1 MRKLIALALVTLMM
15 VSVLPLS
22 ALAAGVAYDESTNAC
37 DCYNIISKDDY
48 AIAPGINESEIVLN
62 FDDGSRRQVL
72 HIMEADLNNEYVSV
86 INSYNGMY
94 PQYGSYQTGTMTQ
107 QAAWAEK
114 NMGVNI
120 VGAMNTTLSWYNTAT
135 YDDAKGGDS
144 KRIGEPLGF
153 IMLDAEILFDPSNCG
168 YTYGKV
174 GFPSVLVINKDF
186 DENGNPRPADIPKV
200 EMPQITSAADLD
212 GWEDQVIPASSGY
225 IVKNGVNQYPK
236 ENHSNDSSNSASRS
250 VVGIKP
256 DGTVVIMMN
265 DGRQSPYSAGMSM
278 YECAEVMISL
288 GCSFA
293 VNCDGGGSS
302 TFLSQRPG
310 EELAINCSPSDGAE
324 RPTTTGI
331 FFISTAPADGEFA
344 RANITSD
351 AEYYTP
357 GSTVEFDVLGT
368 DLVGNVAEIP
378 EDVSWQLADAS
389 MGTIED
395 GVFVSNGKV
404 GKVTA
409 QMVYEGEVVG
419 ECTVEMVVPTGF
431 SFSQSVMTVPFN
443 KEVSLGLK
451 ATINDGLH
459 EVVLKD
465 SDVTISTTNSA
476 LGIFN
481 GLTFTSVSEEN
492 APENLTSTVTAT
504 LTCANLTAQTALSL
518 GKGSEVLFDFE
529 DADDAD
535 AWNIADVNGNDN
547 GFKQELSIA
556 SKENGQVHDGNG
568 SLRAEFNAVAATGIS
583 AGGYAQ
589 SDLFLND
596 AIIVEN
602 AKSIGFWAYIPDEYV
617 HCWIRVLYW
626 YDKNGDGIYESKNTV
641 TVINQ
646 PEIYNTASEDGW
658 YYFSVDVSA
667 YKSVMLAGKNDKD
680 LISYN
685 ASKCDANNF
694 RFIEF
699 MFPHTNT
706 MEQWQT
712 YGTLNGPYTIY
723 VDNITA
729 DFSDAVDD
737 REAPIFGDVTLMA
750 ENDTNVTLKHRE
762 TATTSAN
769 TLTVT
774 AAVSENTEKSNAT
787 GLDASSAKAYVDGVE
802 VKASY
807 ANGKITVKD
816 IAVADGVHRVKFQI
830 CDMMGNKS
838 VVIRNINVQSGVAA
852 STVQVVPQDATLDR
866 LYGGAVY
873 WMDVNATNIE
883 TIQSVKTV
891 LDLNSLNH
899 WELDHMV
906 LAEGFS
912 AEYSVNA
919 ETNTATITFTRTGD
933 NKRTG
938 AATLAS
944 LPIRVVYYDTDI
956 NIEGYDAATFWSDY
970 NFWPQDVKVDV
981 DMGQIT
987 YVDDYTSSVLGAF
1000 SNDQLK
1006 VDTEMYT
1013 SSQHMDAAF
1022 KAERGTAHVH
1032 TPVAIDDKAATC
1044 VVDGYTGRTYCEVC
1058 DSVVEWGTTE
1068 KATGQHNHVLE
1079 NGIFTCSLCGDN
1091 YAANGLVQ
1099 EGDVYYYYMNG
1110 KKLSGWQSINNQ
1122 YYYFD
1127 TKTYA
1132 NVSGHVVIDDI
1143 HYDFDEQGKL
1153 IKGSWGNAYNGWQ
1166 YFNGPKSVKMGWI
1179 EVDGQWY
1186 YIDRHYRVSGYVNV
1200 PSRDNSAN
1208 GICYFDENG
1217 VFVEVLNGIY
1227 DFDGTRR
1234 YYVNG
1239 VKKAAGLVE
1248 IDGALYFA
1256 GSNGVIATGRTYVW
1270 DGNGILPE
1278 TSYYFD
1284 EEGKL
1289 MGASAIGEIITLD
1302 GTMYYYQN
1310 GKAVAAGLVEI
1321 DGALYFADTNGVIAT
1336 GRTYVWKPNGIVAEG
1351 SYYFGED
1358 GKMVGSEKGEIS
1370 EINGVRYYCELG
1382 LPRAA
1387 GLILVDGYYYFADVN
1402 GVIATGKKHVWKPNG
1417 IVAEDSYTFDA
1428 EGKMLGVKVV
1438 DGQTVLGQIVTEADG
1453 TIRYYENGKAKAAG
1467 LILVDGYYY
1476 FADTN
1481 GVVRTGSKYVWKTN
1495 GVVAA
1500 DTYVF
1505 DVTGKMLG
1513 IKVVDGETV
1522 LGQIVTDANGAM
1534 HYYYLG
1540 KLKAAGLV
1548 LVDGYYYFADVN
1560 GLVITGRKYVWKTN
1574 GIVAEESYTFDAEGK
1589 MLGVKVVNGET
1600 VLGQIVTD
1608 ANGDKYYYS
1617 MGKTKAAGLVLV
1629 DGYYYFADV
1638 NGKIATGSTYVW
1650 KGNGIVI
1657 EERYAFDA
1665 EGKMLGVKVVD
1676 GQTVLGEIITVD
1688 GAKYYYS
1695 MGKAK
1700 AAGLVLVDGYYY
1712 FADVNGVIATG
1723 KKHVWKPNGIVAE
1736 DSYTFDAEGKMVGV
1750 KVVDGQTVL
1759 GEIITVNDTMYY
1771 YAMGKAKAAGYV
1783 QIGED
1788 FYFADVNGVIATGRT
1803 YVWKTNGLVAE
1814 GSYEFGADGKAVNGF
1829 VTKDDGIYYYEMGI
1843 KGETG
1848 VHYIDGYYYFVETD
1862 GKLVTSQRYY
1872 VWKGNDL
1879 LIRGRYTFNE
1889 LGQITAY
1896 NG

>member
-1 MRKLIALALVTLMM
+1 MRKLIALALAMLMAF
-15 VSVLPLS
+15 SVLPLS
-22 ALAAGVAYDESTNAC
+22 ALAAGVVYDESTNAC

-72 HIMEADLNNEYVSV
+72 HVMEADTNNEYVSV

-94 PQYGSYQTGTMTQ
+94 PEYGSFKTGTMTQ

-114 NMGVNI
+114 NMGINI

-135 YDDAKGGDS
+135 YDTAQGGDS
-144 KRIGEPLGF
+144 LRIGEPLGF
-153 IMLDAEILFDPSNCG
+153 IMLDAEVLFDPSNCG

-225 IVKNGVNQYPK
+225 IVKNGVNQNPK
-236 ENHSNDSSNSASRS
+236 ENHLTDSSNSASRS

-310 EELAINCSPSDGAE
+310 QDLAINCSPSDGAE

-331 FFISTAPADGEFA
+331 FFVSTAPADGEFA

-351 AEYYTP
+351 AVYYTP
-357 GSTVEFDVLGT
+357 GSTVTFDVLGT

-378 EDVSWQLADAS
+378 EDVSWQLTDAS

-395 GVFVSNGKV
+395 GVFVSNGKI
-404 GKVTA
+404 GKATA

-419 ECTVEMVVPTGF
+419 GCTVEIVVPTGF
-431 SFSQSVMTVPFN
+431 AFSQSVMTVPFN

-465 SDVTISTTNSA
+465 SDVTIATTNSG
-476 LGIFN
+476 LGTFN
-481 GLTFTSVSEEN
+481 GLSFTSVSEEN
-492 APENLTSTVTAT
+492 APANLTSTVTAT
-504 LTCANLTAQTALSL
+504 LTCANLTAQTSLSL

-529 DADDAD
+529 DANDIEK
-535 AWNIADVNGNDN
+535 WNVADVNGNDK
-547 GFKQELSIA
+547 GFKQELSFA
-556 SKENGQVHDGNG
+556 AKDNGQVHDGEG
-568 SLRAEFNAVAATGIS
+568 SMRVEFNAVAAPGIS

-596 AIIVEN
+596 AVIVEN

-626 YDKNGDGIYESKNTV
+626 YDKDGDGKYESKNTV

-667 YKSVMLAGKNDKD
+667 YKSVMLAGKNDAD

-706 MEQWQT
+706 MAQWQT
-712 YGTLNGPYTIY
+712 YGTLNGPYTVY

-737 REAPIFGDVTLMA
+737 REAPIFGDITLMA
-750 ENDTNVTLKHRE
+750 ENDTNVALAHRN
-762 TATTSAN
+762 TVTTSSN
-769 TLTVT
+769 TLNVT
-774 AAVSENTEKSNAT
+774 AAVSENTKKTNAT

-802 VKASY
+802 VDVAF
-807 ANGKITVKD
+807 ANGKMTVSN

-838 VVIRNINVQSGVAA
+838 VVIRNINVQSGVEA
-852 STVQVVPQDATLDR
+852 STVQVVPHDTTLDR
-866 LYGGAVY
+866 LYGGSVY
-873 WMDVNATNIE
+873 WMDVNATNME

-899 WELDHMV
+899 WELDYMQV
-906 LAEGFS
+906 AEGFS
-912 AEYSVNA
+912 ADYSVNQ
-919 ETNTATITFTRTGD
+919 ETNTATITFTRTGK
-933 NKRTG
+933 NTKTG
-938 AATLAS
+938 AATIAS

-956 NIEGYDAATFWSDY
+956 NVDGFDAASFWMSYD
-970 NFWPQDVKVDV
+970 FWPQDVKLDV
-981 DMGQIT
+981 DMGEIT
-987 YVDDYTSSVLGAF
+987 YVEGYTSAVLGSF

-1006 VDTEMYT
+1006 VDTEMYIA
-1013 SSQHMDAAF
+1013 SQHMDAAY
-1022 KAERGTAHVH
+1022 KTERGTAHVH
-1032 TPVAIDDKAATC
+1032 TPVAIADKEATC

-1058 DSVVEWGTTE
+1058 DSVVDWGTTQ
-1068 KATGQHNHVLE
+1068 KATGKHNYVLAD
-1079 NGIFTCSLCGDN
+1079 GTFTCASCGDS
-1091 YAANGLVQ
+1091 YVANGLVQ
-1099 EGDVYYYYMNG
+1099 EGEKYYYYLNG
-1110 KKLSGWQSINNQ
+1110 SKLSGWQSIDNA

-1132 NVSGHVVIDDI
+1132 NVSGHISIDDVY
-1143 HYDFDEQGKL
+1143 YDFDEQGKL
-1153 IKGSWGNAYNGWQ
+1153 IKGSWANAFKGWQ
-1166 YFNGPKSVKMGWI
+1166 YFNGPKSMKMGWI
-1179 EVDGQWY
+1179 EVDGNWY

-1200 PSRDNSAN
+1200 PLRDSTES

-1239 VKKAAGLVE
+1239 VKKNAGLVE
-1248 IDGALYFA
+1248 IDGDYYFA
-1256 GSNGVIATGRTYVW
+1256 GSDAVIATGRTYVW
-1270 DGNGILPE
+1270 KPNGIVDE
-1278 TSYYFD
+1278 GSYYFD
-1284 EEGKL
+1284 EDGKL
-1289 MGASAIGEIITLD
+1289 IGADPNGEIVTID
-1302 GTMYYYQN
+1302 GTMYYYEN
-1310 GKAVAAGLVEI
+1310 AKAVAAGLVEV
-1321 DGALYFADTNGVIAT
+1321 DGALYFADLNGVIAT
-1336 GRTYVWKPNGIVAEG
+1336 GRTYVWKPNGIVKEG
-1351 SYYFGED
+1351 SYYFAED
-1358 GKMVGSEKGEIS
+1358 GKMIGSEKGEIS
-1370 EINGVRYYCELG
+1370 EINGVRYYCEMG
-1382 LPRAA
+1382 IPQAA
-1387 GLILVDGYYYFADVN
+1387 GLILIDGSYYFADVN
-1402 GVIATGKKHVWKPNG
+1402 GVIATGKKYVWKPNG

-1428 EGKMLGVKVV
+1428 QGRMLGIKVV

-1453 TIRYYENGKAKAAG
+1453 TLRYYEKGKAKAAG

-1476 FADTN
+1476 FADAN

-1495 GVVAA
+1495 G
-1500 DTYVF
+1500 
-1505 DVTGKMLG
+1505 L
-1513 IKVVDGETV
+1513 
-1522 LGQIVTDANGAM
+1522 
-1534 HYYYLG
+1534 
-1540 KLKAAGLV
+1540 
-1548 LVDGYYYFADVN
+1548 
-1560 GLVITGRKYVWKTN
+1560 
-1574 GIVAEESYTFDAEGK
+1574 VAEDTYTFDAEGK
-1589 MLGVKVVNGET
+1589 MLGVKVVDGET
-1600 VLGQIVTD
+1600 ILGQIVTD
-1608 ANGDKYYYS
+1608 ANDTMHYYQL
-1617 MGKTKAAGLVLV
+1617 GKLKSAGLVEV
-1629 DGYYYFADV
+1629 DGAYYFADV
-1638 NGKIATGSTYVW
+1638 NGLVVTGRKYVW
-1650 KGNGIVI
+1650 RTNGLVA
-1657 EERYAFDA
+1657 EDSYTFDVT
-1665 EGKMLGVKVVD
+1665 GKMLGVKVVD
-1676 GQTVLGEIITVD
+1676 GETVLGEIVTMN
-1688 GAKYYYS
+1688 GTMYYYS

-1700 AAGLVLVDGYYY
+1700 AAGLVLVDGSYY

-1723 KKHVWKPNGIVAE
+1723 SAYVWRPNGIVAEDRYAFDAEGKMVGVKVVDGETVLGEIITVDGTKYYYQMGKQKAAGLVLVDGAYYFADVNGVIATGRKYVWKPNGIVAE

-1750 KVVDGQTVL
+1750 KVVDGKTVL
-1759 GEIITVNDTMYY
+1759 GEIVTIDGTMYY
-1771 YAMGKAKAAGYV
+1771 YSMGKATTAGYV
-1783 QIGED
+1783 QLGDD
-1788 FYFADVNGVIATGRT
+1788 FYFADLNGVIATGRT

-1814 GSYEFGADGKAVNGF
+1814 GSYEFGTDGKAVSGF
-1829 VTKDDGIYYYEMGI
+1829 VTKDDGIYYYEKGVQGKAGI
-1843 KGETG
+1843 
-1848 VHYIDGYYYFVETD
+1848 HYIDGYYYFVESD
-1862 GKLVTSQRYY
+1862 GKIVTNTKYY
-1872 VWKGNDL
+1872 VWKGNNI